1 MIRRWGPMLV
11 LGTAAALGYAGA
23 HRLGRWLDSPLT
35 ELPEHADTDVP
46 EDSTHLAPQA
56 TGWRRWTPEDRS
68 DE

>member
-23 HRLGRWLDSPLT
+23 HRLGRWLDDPLT
-35 ELPEHADTDVP
+35 ELPDHTDTGVR
-46 EDSTHLAPQA
+46 EDSASVQTQG
-56 TGWRRWTPEDRS
+56 TGWRRWTPQVF